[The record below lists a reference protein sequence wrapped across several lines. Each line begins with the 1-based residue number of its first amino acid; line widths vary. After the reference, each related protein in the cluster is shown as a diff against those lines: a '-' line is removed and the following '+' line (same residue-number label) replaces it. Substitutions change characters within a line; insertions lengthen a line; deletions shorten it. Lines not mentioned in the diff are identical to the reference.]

1 MQRQKRVLWFF
12 ITGHKTFCLCWS
24 VNIWLYENEGVY
36 APKLNVLYSNKK
48 NHNQCQQQ
56 LMLNLVSSSNL
67 EMYVS
72 GLRCVSGSKTPQ
84 ITALDRRGRRLLTNF
99 SENSTENINSF
110 RKEADGDFFFQLL
123 QTWALPME
131 QPLFLSAGSVVF
143 WQSGLHARI
152 CSWQK
157 KHQYIVRGNFLNT
170 DRYLTQCQLHEK
182 SWFWKGGSTTP
193 SGFTV
198 KKIAISSCKNIIL
211 GHWAGSERNNI
222 RTWSKYF
229 SFLSCEKQVLDLTDK
244 QCQ

>member
-1 MQRQKRVLWFF
+1 MYLALGVFLAQKHLRSLLW
-12 ITGHKTFCLCWS
+12 IGGAEDCLKISQKTQQKILTPSEKKRMVTSF
-24 VNIWLYENEGVY
+24 
-36 APKLNVLYSNKK
+36 SNYCRPEPYQWKQ
-48 NHNQCQQQ
+48 H
-56 LMLNLVSSSNL
+56 
-67 EMYVS
+67 
-72 GLRCVSGSKTPQ
+72 
-84 ITALDRRGRRLLTNF
+84 
-99 SENSTENINSF
+99 
-110 RKEADGDFFFQLL
+110 
-123 QTWALPME
+123 
-131 QPLFLSAGSVVF
+131 LFLLAGSVVF
-143 WQSGLHARI
+143 WQSGLHAKI

-170 DRYLTQCQLHEK
+170 DRYLTQFQLHEK

-193 SGFTV
+193 SGFT